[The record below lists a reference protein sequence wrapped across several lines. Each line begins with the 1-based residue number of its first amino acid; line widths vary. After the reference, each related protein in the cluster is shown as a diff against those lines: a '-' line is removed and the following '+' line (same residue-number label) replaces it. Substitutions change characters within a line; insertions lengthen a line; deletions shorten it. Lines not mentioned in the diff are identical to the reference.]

1 MYKHHAFRL
10 TFRYLPT
17 FDLKINVGHSDLLF
31 TVQLLTLY
39 LEEYLEYVSVWPEGW
54 LQNKCMSQWPIFHSP
69 VIFLFILKSIS
80 YVSIT
85 LSGYL
90 SILSLWRIIDIMI
103 YQVYLPFE
111 VSLISWYIKYIFPL
125 RNHWYHDISSISSL
139 WGIIDIMIYQVYLP
153 FEESL
158 IWYIKYIVQT
168 RGSKVPVWNEAW

>member
-17 FDLKINVGHSDLLF
+17 FDLKLNVGHSDLLF

-103 YQVYLPFE
+103 YQVYK
-111 VSLISWYIKYIFPL
+111 VPL
-125 RNHWYHDISSISSL
+125 RYHWYHDISSISSL
-139 WGIIDIMIYQVYLP
+139 WGIIDIMVYQVYSP